1 MRYSFYEVYVTAL
14 RAFSGMGFPYGADE
28 DAAYMIAWLELNNL
42 NGIKLLINSIDKI
55 DNKYNGK
62 IKIDNTELIINLKN
76 SSVLMKGP
84 ALIDYFESKL
94 DQKKKMEIIINNC
107 LDAHFF
113 MPLLYKS
120 SPKIFFSKLI
130 YLNSNDKK
138 TICLFKKNL
147 MQTGLSSN
155 EIAIEKKQ
163 VKIIMSS
170 KADLFFLEKVKQEIS
185 SNTMQN
191 NLAKSLN
198 PNIEDWG
205 IMEKIAHRTFVP
217 ESEESRIKGAGGGD
231 DND

>member
-1 MRYSFYEVYVTAL
+1 MPKSIFIFYPPKLLCINKYL
-14 RAFSGMGFPYGADE
+14 
-28 DAAYMIAWLELNNL
+28 DAINEITSREIPLLELTGTDFKKSN
-42 NGIKLLINSIDKI
+42 KKVKTSEIDKTNI
-55 DNKYNGK
+55 AQKKNGSIVKNKSVKRRSTKSSSKRKSEDHSISNVGS
-62 IKIDNTELIINLKN
+62 INLKN

-94 DQKKKMEIIINNC
+94 GQKKKMEIIINNC

-170 KADLFFLEKVKQEIS
+170 KADLFFLEKV
-185 SNTMQN
+185 
-191 NLAKSLN
+191 LL
-198 PNIEDWG
+198 
-205 IMEKIAHRTFVP
+205 FLL
-217 ESEESRIKGAGGGD
+217 
-231 DND
+231 